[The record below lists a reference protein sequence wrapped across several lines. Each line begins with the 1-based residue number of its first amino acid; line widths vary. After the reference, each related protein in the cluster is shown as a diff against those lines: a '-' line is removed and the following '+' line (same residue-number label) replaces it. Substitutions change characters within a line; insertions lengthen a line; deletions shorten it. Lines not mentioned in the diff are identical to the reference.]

1 MLASSCSGARTPGE
15 GAHPPNWEPK
25 DATKCRVKASQ
36 TKPLVVEWRGEDR
49 GALET
54 QARRGV
60 IVVRY
65 DGCEMEVL
73 SRCTASVQYQYA
85 GMNPKRDS
93 QSIRN
98 EDELYATVPIGAAR
112 LEGKLQQFGELNVKM
127 TMVGRWEAA
136 KTELKKSELQG
147 ADCERATHMIVARLL
162 RRHHGRGRRR
172 RQQQLRALRSLRTEF
187 DP

>member
-1 MLASSCSGARTPGE
+1 MPCANDEENEFGAPVDAGRIC
-15 GAHPPNWEPK
+15 AK
-25 DATKCRVKASQ
+25 DATKCHVKASQ
-36 TKPLVVEWRGEDR
+36 TKPLVVEWHGEER

-54 QARRGV
+54 QARPGL

-73 SRCTASVQYQYA
+73 SRCTAPAQYQYA
-85 GMNPKRDS
+85 GMNPKRDN

-98 EDELYATVPIGAAR
+98 EDELYAAVPIGAAR

-136 KTELKKSELQG
+136 KTEIKKSELQG
-147 ADCERATHMIVARLL
+147 ADCQRATHVITGMTL
-162 RRHHGRGRRR
+162 
-172 RQQQLRALRSLRTEF
+172 QQESNR
-187 DP
+187 